1 MIENDNENLNSIDNA
16 LKELDK
22 DAQDILV
29 YQDVK
34 KFNKPVTVIQGLK
47 DIGMAS
53 LILKDLKKNLGTGGT
68 YKDGLII
75 LQGNHQQDVKKYLI
89 NKNIVK
95 K

>member
-95 K
+95 N